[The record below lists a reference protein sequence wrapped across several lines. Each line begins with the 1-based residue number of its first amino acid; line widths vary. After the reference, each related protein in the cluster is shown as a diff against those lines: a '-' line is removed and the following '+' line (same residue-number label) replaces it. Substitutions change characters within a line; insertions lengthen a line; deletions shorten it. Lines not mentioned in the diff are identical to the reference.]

1 MHLVEMRKSQQG
13 ASYIAILFGV
23 ILFAIAVKAAVAIW
37 PAYWDDK
44 IVDTQIQELLKE
56 SPDNVTPAKFAA
68 QMEQRMEMNNV
79 RDLRFSDIAQV
90 TYVDD
95 LVVKKKYEVR
105 KPFMLNISLVMN
117 FEKTFDKKSA
127 KQAQ

>member
-1 MHLVEMRKSQQG
+1 MKMRKSQQG

>member
-1 MHLVEMRKSQQG
+1 MKMRKSQQG

-90 TYVDD
+90 TYKDD

>member
-1 MHLVEMRKSQQG
+1 MRKSQQG

-44 IVDTQIQELLKE
+44 IIDTQIQELLKE

-79 RDLRFSDIAQV
+79 RDLRFSEIAQV
-90 TYVDD
+90 TYADD

-117 FEKTFDKKSA
+117 FEKTFDQKSA

>member
-1 MHLVEMRKSQQG
+1 MKMRKSQQG

-44 IVDTQIQELLKE
+44 VVDTQIQELLKE

-68 QMEQRMEMNNV
+68 QMDQRLDMNNI
-79 RDLRFSDIAQV
+79 RDLHFKDIAQV
-90 TYVDD
+90 TYKDD

-117 FEKTFDKKSA
+117 FEKTFDQKSA

>member
-1 MHLVEMRKSQQG
+1 MRKSQQG

-44 IVDTQIQELLKE
+44 VVDTQIQELLKE

-68 QMEQRMEMNNV
+68 QMGQRLDMNNI
-79 RDLRFSDIAQV
+79 RDLHFKDIAQV
-90 TYVDD
+90 TYKDD

-117 FEKTFDKKSA
+117 FEKTFDQKSA

>member
-1 MHLVEMRKSQQG
+1 MRKSQQG

-23 ILFAIAVKAAVAIW
+23 VLFAIAVKAAVIIW

-44 IVDTQIQELLKE
+44 LINTQIEGLLKD
-56 SPDNVTPAKFAA
+56 SPENIVPSKFIQ
-68 QMEQRMEMNNV
+68 QMDQRLDMNNV
-79 RDLRFSDIAQV
+79 RDIHFKDIAQV
-90 TYVDD
+90 TYKDD
-95 LVVKKKYEVR
+95 LIVKKKYEVR

-117 FEKTFDKKSA
+117 FEKTFDQKSA

>member
-1 MHLVEMRKSQQG
+1 MQMRKSQQG

-23 ILFAIAVKAAVAIW
+23 ILFAMAVKAAVAIW

-44 IVDTQIQELLKE
+44 IIDTQIQELLKD
-56 SPDNVTPAKFAA
+56 SPDNVTPINFTA

-79 RDLRFSDIAQV
+79 KILRFQDIAQV
-90 TYVDD
+90 TYKDD

-105 KPFMLNISLVMN
+105 KPFVLNISLVMN
-117 FEKTFDKKSA
+117 FEKTFDQKSA

>member
-1 MHLVEMRKSQQG
+1 MRKSQQG

>member
-1 MHLVEMRKSQQG
+1 MRKSQQG

-90 TYVDD
+90 TYKDD

>member
-1 MHLVEMRKSQQG
+1 MRKNQQG

>member
-1 MHLVEMRKSQQG
+1 MRKSQQG

-90 TYVDD
+90 TCVDD

>member
-1 MHLVEMRKSQQG
+1 MRKSQQG

-117 FEKTFDKKSA
+117 FEKTFDQKSA

>member
-1 MHLVEMRKSQQG
+1 MRKSQQG
-13 ASYIAILFGV
+13 ASYIAILFAV
-23 ILFAIAVKAAVAIW
+23 ILFAVAVKATIVIW

-44 IVDTQIQELLKE
+44 VVDTQIQELLKE

-68 QMEQRMEMNNV
+68 QMDQRLDMNNI
-79 RDLRFSDIAQV
+79 RDLHFKDIAQV
-90 TYVDD
+90 TYQDD

-117 FEKTFDKKSA
+117 FEKTFDQKSA